1 MDEEAVEIPIGEEL
15 DLHSFRPRDIPD
27 VVASYLDACR
37 EQGLRSVRLVHGR
50 GKGVQRAVVQRVLS
64 SRADVADFR
73 DAAPEDG
80 GWDCTSSRTASRSV
94 SKDRIC
100 SSSSAAHILG
110 SSGSET
116 PACSGTS

>member
-80 GWDCTSSRTASRSV
+80 GWGATRVWLRPIDTKADATSRREGHDGGSR
-94 SKDRIC
+94 
-100 SSSSAAHILG
+100 
-110 SSGSET
+110 E
-116 PACSGTS
+116 